1 MIERTDQLV
10 LDYVAKVAD
19 AAHGVLPPRQRIDF
33 VTGLRRRIDAERTG
47 TDDPAAVAR
56 MLAGFGDPVELVGQ
70 ELRRLGRQEASRL
83 PGVPAHASPA
93 HASPALASP
102 SSASPASA
110 VASAASAY
118 ASSDVVPAPA
128 SPLAAPTSR
137 DPGDPDGP
145 DNDGDD
151 AGVPAPRRPVRGH
164 PYASSSPSDPSVSP
178 DRASVPGRRSED
190 EWDDAVEGDPPTEEI
205 PPVPPAPLTPPA
217 PDPSA
222 PPVPDPLA
230 PPVPNPVAPPAPD
243 PLAPSVP
250 DPLAPSVPDP
260 LAPSVPDPLAPPVPG
275 PVPQTEPGE
284 EGEPRGK
291 GPGNGDAPG
300 KGSVRP
306 GMPPGVARGVREA
319 EERLAKKQARARPG
333 LLRRN
338 RPPRSREDIVPGTQ
352 DARTILL
359 GHRLE
364 TVGMALL
371 TLAGLLIPFP
381 FATIAIFTVPVLV
394 WAVGAVVVV
403 ACQAWLPAD
412 KVIGIVS
419 PMLSYTLGGG
429 LVALV
434 RARGDIGRVVE
445 EFFTISGLMFL
456 LGTAWGVFWLTYRL
470 LNPVI
475 QPGRGR
481 R

>member
-10 LDYVAKVAD
+10 LDYVGKVAD

-33 VTGLRRRIDAERTG
+33 VTGLRRRIDAERRG

-56 MLAGFGDPVELVGQ
+56 MLAGLGDPVELVGQ
-70 ELRRLGRQEASRL
+70 ELRRLGRQETPRP
-83 PGVPAHASPA
+83 PGVPAHASSASAPPA
-93 HASPALASP
+93 SAAP
-102 SSASPASA
+102 SSAAPSSA
-110 VASAASAY
+110 TSAPAASA
-118 ASSDVVPAPA
+118 SVPAPA

-137 DPGDPDGP
+137 DSGDSRDPDDPGE
-145 DNDGDD
+145 GDD

-164 PYASSSPSDPSVSP
+164 PYASTPPSDPSASP

-205 PPVPPAPLTPPA
+205 PPVPPVPPTPPA
-217 PDPSA
+217 
-222 PPVPDPLA
+222 PDPLA

-275 PVPQTEPGE
+275 PVPQTEPGKE
-284 EGEPRGK
+284 AEPRSK
-291 GPGNGDAPG
+291 GPGNGDASG
-300 KGSVRP
+300 KGPAGVRP
-306 GMPPGVARGVREA
+306 GMPPGVARGIREA
-319 EERLAKKQARARPG
+319 EERLARKQSRARPG

-381 FATIAIFTVPVLV
+381 FAPIAIFTVPVLV

-475 QPGRGR
+475 QPGRGGR
-481 R
+481 